1 MKTILSNEILLL
13 MKEHLSPGQNRILES
28 TLHQVFSSYELPILS
43 PETPNEQ
50 TRTNLHL
57 IDLFLSSKKIEGCSD
72 NTLKYYRNT
81 LDKMVSFISKNISSI
96 ETNDLRLYLS
106 EYHAKHQCSKTTLDN
121 IRRIL
126 SSFFSWLE
134 DED

>member
-81 LDKMVSFISKNISSI
+81 LDKMVSFISKNICSI